1 MEKTIENYAY
11 DIVLNNF
18 NELGLYLYKVVD
30 KEIFSEHG
38 RRDYYREY
46 IYMGYEF
53 PKDIQVRI
61 QDLQKNGFF
70 HMNQFKNFG
79 IDVYVSNPLM
89 GLKLFLLSKNNK
101 LLEKVYGDKVVQNMS
116 YLVSYITC
124 VNMKSGEVSF
134 LEIANHGIYS
144 EDKIIN
150 LEYLGYKHINQ
161 SFGYQYT
168 KDKDEQMKK
177 R

>member
-1 MEKTIENYAY
+1 MEKTKENYAY
-11 DIVLNNF
+11 DVILNHF
-18 NELGLYLYKVVD
+18 NELGLYLYKVID

-53 PKDIQVRI
+53 PKDIQARI
-61 QDLQKNGFF
+61 QDLRENGFF

-89 GLKLFLLSKNNK
+89 ALKLYLLSINHKM
-101 LLEKVYGDKVVQNMS
+101 LEKVYGDKVIRNMS
-116 YLVSYITC
+116 FIVSYITC
-124 VNMKSGEVSF
+124 VNMKTGEISF
-134 LEIANHGIYS
+134 IEVANHGIYS
-144 EDKIIN
+144 EDKVKD
-150 LEYLGYKHINQ
+150 LEYLGYKPVYK

-168 KDKDEQMKK
+168 KYGEEQMKK